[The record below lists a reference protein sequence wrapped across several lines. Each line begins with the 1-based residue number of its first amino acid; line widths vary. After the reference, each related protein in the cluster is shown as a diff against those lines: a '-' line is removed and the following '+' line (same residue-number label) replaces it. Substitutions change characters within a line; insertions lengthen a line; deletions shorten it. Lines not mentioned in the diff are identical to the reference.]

1 VTVREAAPGIARETV
16 GDAPGRES
24 CLLSAAPSTLSVMVN
39 GSPTVRRRRLGL
51 ILRGLREKQ
60 GLTGEQVGAAVERS
74 GSWVSRVETGRV
86 GLRSRDLADLLD
98 LFQVTESAVR
108 DELTAL
114 AREGKQRGWW
124 SKYADSMSGPYATYI
139 GFEAEA
145 AQLHVY
151 ETLTVHGLL
160 QTEEYARALF
170 RAALPVLDADAAER
184 RVKVRLARQ
193 DGLFGGTPASSPQAG
208 PLELWAIFD
217 ESVLHRRIGGG
228 EVLLGQ
234 LKRLLQT
241 TESPNVTVQILPFT
255 AGAHPGMIGSFT
267 VIKFPV
273 DDDVVYVEG
282 VTGDIF
288 AESEDARWYN
298 LLFDHLLANALSPS
312 ESQIRI
318 ARAIEELT

>member
-1 VTVREAAPGIARETV
+1 MA
-16 GDAPGRES
+16 
-24 CLLSAAPSTLSVMVN
+24 N

-51 ILRGLREKQ
+51 ILRNLREKQ

-86 GLRSRDLADLLD
+86 GLRGRDLTDLLNV
-98 LFQVTESAVR
+98 FHVTDPAVR
-108 DELTAL
+108 EELAAL

-124 SKYADSMSGPYATYI
+124 SKYADSLSGPYATYI

-145 AQLHVY
+145 AKLQVY

-160 QTEEYARALF
+160 QTEDYARALF
-170 RAALPVLDADAAER
+170 RAALPSLDGDAMER
-184 RVKVRLARQ
+184 RLKVRLARQ
-193 DGLFGGTPASSPQAG
+193 ESLFDSRPETSARPR

-228 EVLLGQ
+228 DVLRGQ
-234 LKRLLQT
+234 LKRLHQA
-241 TESPNVTVQILPFT
+241 TELPNVTVQILPFS
-255 AGAHPGMIGSFT
+255 AGAHPGMVGSFT
-267 VIKFPV
+267 VIKFPAP
-273 DDDVVYVEG
+273 DDPDVVYVEG

-298 LLFDHLLANALSPS
+298 VVFDHLLANALSPS
-312 ESQIRI
+312 ESRGRI
-318 ARAIEELT
+318 ERAVEELA